1 MKYTHKLAATLVVL
15 AFCLKPSFG
24 QQYQAMHGSNYAGSL
39 GVMNDPASA
48 LSSPLPWDI
57 TLLGLQLKNS
67 TNFFYIEKYDP
78 SGKNPQLAA
87 WIQNGEYKRRLNTH
101 FNMNLLNARIR
112 SSNRSAIS
120 FGMNIRSA
128 SLGGS
133 STYNFIDT
141 ILEPNTFLKVNMNN
155 QPLDAFVRSSTWAE
169 AYGSLA
175 LNLADK
181 KHFIWNAGVTIKAN
195 KGLAG
200 IHATVS
206 NGQFKEYIRPSN
218 TIYQVTTADMNYGY
232 SRNMDDWDP
241 SKGFSSNL
249 GHLLTKSEGGTSFDL
264 GMEWII
270 KDQKNIELF
279 NNRSQYNY
287 TWKFGLSL
295 LDLGYA
301 NYKYGLESAATSGV
315 KPNVNGVALAR
326 KFDSTITG
334 LDVLNDSIQTA
345 VAQFNNTNGKYR
357 ISHPTRLVFNLDR
370 QITDLIYINAELS
383 IPFQALPEATY
394 LKTKDLNFLT
404 ITPRRETQKYGLYLP
419 LSITRDGSFWIGA
432 AVRAGPV
439 LFGFHRVPIGT
450 KTSYQNGGAYLAYT
464 ISPSEK
470 LRKSKG
476 KIIKCPK

>member
-1 MKYTHKLAATLVVL
+1 MKFTLKLSLTLFVL
-15 AFCLKPSFG
+15 IFCVMHSFG
-24 QQYQAMHGSNYAGSL
+24 QQYQAVHGSNYAGSL
-39 GVMNDPASA
+39 GVMNNPASA

-57 TLLGLQLKNS
+57 TLFGLQLKNS
-67 TNFFYIEKYDP
+67 TNFFYIEKYNP
-78 SGKNPQLAA
+78 TGKDPQLAA
-87 WIQNGEYKRRLNTH
+87 WIQNGEYKRRLNTQ
-101 FNMNLLNARIR
+101 FNMNLLNARFR
-112 SSNRSAIS
+112 TSNRSAFS
-120 FGMNIRSA
+120 FGMNLRSA

-141 ILEPNTFLKVNMNN
+141 ILEPNSFLKVNMQN
-155 QPLDAFVRSSTWAE
+155 QPLDAFVRSSNWAE

-195 KGLAG
+195 MGLAG
-200 IHATVS
+200 IHASIT
-206 NGQFKEYIRPSN
+206 NGQFKEYIRPVFN
-218 TIYQVTTADMNYGY
+218 VYEVTAVDLNYGY
-232 SRNMDDWDP
+232 SANLDFWDP
-241 SKGFSSNL
+241 AASTKSNL
-249 GHLLTKSEGGTSFDL
+249 KRYSDQSRRGGSIDL

-270 KDQKNIELF
+270 KDQQQIELF

-287 TWKFGLSL
+287 TWKLGISL

-301 NYKYGLESAATSGV
+301 KYTYGVESVKTSGV
-315 KPNVNGVALAR
+315 KPNINGIALAR

-345 VAQFNNTNGKYR
+345 VGQFNRLTGDFKM
-357 ISHPTRLVFNLDR
+357 SHPTRLVFNVDR

-383 IPFQALPEATY
+383 IPIKALSADTYFQMQ
-394 LKTKDLNFLT
+394 DLNLLT
-404 ITPRRETQKYGLYLP
+404 ITPRRETQKYGFYLP
-419 LSITRDGSFWIGA
+419 LSITREGSFWIGA
-432 AVRAGPV
+432 AVKAGPV

-470 LRKSKG
+470 LRKPKG
-476 KIIKCPK
+476 KVIKCPK

>member
-1 MKYTHKLAATLVVL
+1 MKFNQKLISTLVVL
-15 AFCLKPSFG
+15 AFCLMRSFG
-24 QQYQAMHGSNYAGSL
+24 QQYQAVHGSNFAGSL
-39 GVMNDPASA
+39 GVMNNPASA
-48 LSSPLPWDI
+48 LSSPMPWDI

-67 TNFFYIEKYDP
+67 TNFFYVEKYDP

-87 WIQNGEYKRRLNTH
+87 WIKNGEYKRRLNTH

-112 SSNRSAIS
+112 TSNRSAIS
-120 FGMNIRSA
+120 FGMNVRSS

-141 ILEPNTFLKVNMNN
+141 ILLPNTFLKVNMNN

-181 KHFIWNAGVTIKAN
+181 KHFIWNAGATIKSN
-195 KGLAG
+195 MGLAG
-200 IHATVS
+200 IHASIT
-206 NGQFKEYIRPSN
+206 NGQFKEYIRPVN
-218 TIYQVTTADMNYGY
+218 NVYEVTTAELNYGY
-232 SRNMDDWDP
+232 SANLDFWDP
-241 SKGFSSNL
+241 AASTKSNL
-249 GHLLTKSEGGTSFDL
+249 KRYFNQSRRGGSVDL

-270 KDQKNIELF
+270 KDQQNIELF

-301 NYKYGLESAATSGV
+301 KYVYGLESVNTSGV
-315 KPNVNGVALAR
+315 KPNITGVALAR

-334 LDVLNDSIQTA
+334 LDILNDSIQTA
-345 VAQFNNTNGKYR
+345 VGQFNRLIGDFR

-383 IPFQALPEATY
+383 IPMQVLSAAKY
-394 LKTKDLNFLT
+394 LQTRDLNLLT
-404 ITPRRETQKYGLYLP
+404 ITPRRETQKYGVYLP
-419 LSITRDGSFWIGA
+419 LSITGEGSFWIGA
-432 AVRAGPV
+432 AIKAGPV

-470 LRKSKG
+470 LRKPKG

>member
-1 MKYTHKLAATLVVL
+1 MKLIQKRISILVVL
-15 AFCLKPSFG
+15 AFGLNPSFG
-24 QQYQAMHGSNYAGSL
+24 QQYQAVHGSNFAGSL
-39 GVMNDPASA
+39 GIMNNPASA

-78 SGKNPQLAA
+78 SGKDPQLAA
-87 WIQNGEYKRRLNTH
+87 WIQNGEYKRRLNTQ
-101 FNMNLLNARIR
+101 FNMNLLNTRIR
-112 SSNRSAIS
+112 TSNRSAIS

-141 ILEPNTFLKVNMNN
+141 ILLPNTFLKVNMNN

-181 KHFIWNAGVTIKAN
+181 KHFIWNAGATIKSN
-195 KGLAG
+195 MGLAG
-200 IHATVS
+200 IHASIT
-206 NGQFKEYIRPSN
+206 NGQFKEYVRPVN
-218 TIYQVTTADMNYGY
+218 NLYEVTTAELNYGY
-232 SRNMDDWDP
+232 SANLDFWDP
-241 SKGFSSNL
+241 AASTKSNL
-249 GHLLTKSEGGTSFDL
+249 KRYRSQSIGGTSVDL

-270 KDQKNIELF
+270 KDQRNIELF
-279 NNRSQYNY
+279 NNKSQYNY
-287 TWKFGLSL
+287 TWKFGLSM

-301 NYKYGLESAATSGV
+301 NYKYGLESVKTSGV
-315 KPNVNGVALAR
+315 KPNINGIALAR

-345 VAQFNNTNGKYR
+345 VGQFNTLAGEFR
-357 ISHPTRLVFNLDR
+357 MSHPTRIVFNVDR

-383 IPFQALPEATY
+383 IPIQARTRANMQTQ
-394 LKTKDLNFLT
+394 DLNLLT
-404 ITPRRETQKYGLYLP
+404 ITPRRETQKYGVYLP
-419 LSITRDGSFWIGA
+419 LSMTRDGSFWIGA
-432 AVRAGPV
+432 AVKAGPV

-470 LRKSKG
+470 LRKPKA
-476 KIIKCPK
+476 KIIECPK

>member
-1 MKYTHKLAATLVVL
+1 MKFIPKLSLTLFVL
-15 AFCLKPSFG
+15 TFCLMRSFG
-24 QQYQAMHGSNYAGSL
+24 QQYQAVHGSNHAGSL
-39 GVMNDPASA
+39 GVMNNPASA

-78 SGKNPQLAA
+78 TGKNPQLAA
-87 WIQNGEYKRRLNTH
+87 WLQNGEYKRRLNTQ
-101 FNMNLLNARIR
+101 FNMNLLNARFR
-112 SSNRSAIS
+112 TSNRSAVS
-120 FGMNIRSA
+120 FGMNVRSA

-181 KHFIWNAGVTIKAN
+181 KHFIWNAGVTIKSN
-195 KGLAG
+195 MGLAG
-200 IHATVS
+200 IHASIT
-206 NGQFKEYIRPSN
+206 NGQFKEYVRPVYN
-218 TIYQVTTADMNYGY
+218 LYEVTTADLNYGY
-232 SRNMDDWDP
+232 SANLDFWDP
-241 SKGFSSNL
+241 AASTNSNL
-249 GHLLTKSEGGTSFDL
+249 KRYFNQSRRGGSIDL

-270 KDQKNIELF
+270 KDQQQIELF
-279 NNRSQYNY
+279 NNKSQYNY
-287 TWKFGLSL
+287 TWKLGISL

-301 NYKYGLESAATSGV
+301 SYAYGLESVSTSGV
-315 KPNVNGVALAR
+315 KPNINGIALAR
-326 KFDSTITG
+326 KFDSTIIG

-345 VAQFNNTNGKYR
+345 VAQFNTLTGDFR
-357 ISHPTRLVFNLDR
+357 ISHPTRLVFNVDR

-383 IPFQALPEATY
+383 IPIQALPAATY
-394 LKTKDLNFLT
+394 MQTRDFNLLT
-404 ITPRRETQKYGLYLP
+404 ITPRRETPKYGVYLP
-419 LSITRDGSFWIGA
+419 LSITREGSFWIGA
-432 AVRAGPV
+432 AVKAGPV

-470 LRKSKG
+470 LRKPKG

>member
-1 MKYTHKLAATLVVL
+1 MKLIQKRISILVVL
-15 AFCLKPSFG
+15 AFGLNPSFG
-24 QQYQAMHGSNYAGSL
+24 QQYQAVHGSNFAGSL
-39 GVMNDPASA
+39 GIMNNPASA

-78 SGKNPQLAA
+78 SGKDPQLAA
-87 WIQNGEYKRRLNTH
+87 WIQNGEYKRRLNTQ
-101 FNMNLLNARIR
+101 FNMNLLNTRIR
-112 SSNRSAIS
+112 TSNRSAIS
-120 FGMNIRSA
+120 FGMNVRSA

-141 ILEPNTFLKVNMNN
+141 ILLPNTFLKVNMNN

-181 KHFIWNAGVTIKAN
+181 KHFIWNAGATIKSN
-195 KGLAG
+195 MGLAG
-200 IHATVS
+200 IHASIT
-206 NGQFKEYIRPSN
+206 NGQFKEYVRPVN
-218 TIYQVTTADMNYGY
+218 NLYEVTTAELNHGY
-232 SRNMDDWDP
+232 SANLDFWDP
-241 SKGFSSNL
+241 AASTKSNL
-249 GHLLTKSEGGTSFDL
+249 KRYRSQSIGGTSVDL

-270 KDQKNIELF
+270 KDQRNIELF
-279 NNRSQYNY
+279 NNKSQYNY
-287 TWKFGLSL
+287 TWKFGLSM

-301 NYKYGLESAATSGV
+301 HYKYGLESVKTSGV
-315 KPNVNGVALAR
+315 KPNINGIALAR

-345 VAQFNNTNGKYR
+345 VGQFNTLAGEFR
-357 ISHPTRLVFNLDR
+357 MSHPTRIVFNVDR

-383 IPFQALPEATY
+383 IPIQARTGANMQTQ
-394 LKTKDLNFLT
+394 DLNLLT
-404 ITPRRETQKYGLYLP
+404 ITPRRETQKYGVYLP
-419 LSITRDGSFWIGA
+419 LSITRDGTFWIGA
-432 AVRAGPV
+432 AVKAGPV

-470 LRKSKG
+470 LRKPKA
-476 KIIKCPK
+476 KIIECPK

>member
-1 MKYTHKLAATLVVL
+1 MKLIQKRISILVVL
-15 AFCLKPSFG
+15 AFCLNPSFG
-24 QQYQAMHGSNYAGSL
+24 QQYQAVHGSNFAGSL
-39 GVMNDPASA
+39 GIMNNPASA

-78 SGKNPQLAA
+78 SGKDPQLAA
-87 WIQNGEYKRRLNTH
+87 WIQNGEYKRRLNTQ
-101 FNMNLLNARIR
+101 FKMNLLNTRIR
-112 SSNRSAIS
+112 TSNRSAIS
-120 FGMNIRSA
+120 FGMNVRSA

-141 ILEPNTFLKVNMNN
+141 ILLPNTFLKVNMNN

-181 KHFIWNAGVTIKAN
+181 KHFIWNAGATIKSN
-195 KGLAG
+195 MGLAG
-200 IHATVS
+200 IHASIT
-206 NGQFKEYIRPSN
+206 NGQFKEYVRPVN
-218 TIYQVTTADMNYGY
+218 NLFEVTTAELNYGY
-232 SRNMDDWDP
+232 SANLDFWDP
-241 SKGFSSNL
+241 AASTKSNL
-249 GHLLTKSEGGTSFDL
+249 KRYRSQSIGGTSVDL

-270 KDQKNIELF
+270 KDQRNIELF
-279 NNRSQYNY
+279 NNKSQYNY
-287 TWKFGLSL
+287 TWKFGLSM

-301 NYKYGLESAATSGV
+301 NYKYGLESVKTSGV
-315 KPNVNGVALAR
+315 KPNINGIALAR

-345 VAQFNNTNGKYR
+345 VGQFNTLAGEFR
-357 ISHPTRLVFNLDR
+357 MSHPTRIVFNVDR
-370 QITDLIYINAELS
+370 QITDQIYINAELS
-383 IPFQALPEATY
+383 IPIQARTGANMQTQ
-394 LKTKDLNFLT
+394 DLNLLT
-404 ITPRRETQKYGLYLP
+404 ITPRRETQKYGVYLP
-419 LSITRDGSFWIGA
+419 LSMTRDGSFWIGA
-432 AVRAGPV
+432 AVKAGPV

-470 LRKSKG
+470 LRKPKA
-476 KIIKCPK
+476 KIIECPK

>member
-1 MKYTHKLAATLVVL
+1 MKLIQKRISILVVL
-15 AFCLKPSFG
+15 AFGLNPSFG
-24 QQYQAMHGSNYAGSL
+24 QQYQAVHGSNFAGSL
-39 GVMNDPASA
+39 GIMNNPASA

-78 SGKNPQLAA
+78 SGKDPQLAA
-87 WIQNGEYKRRLNTH
+87 WIQNGEYKRRLNTQ
-101 FNMNLLNARIR
+101 FNMNLLNTRIR
-112 SSNRSAIS
+112 TSNRSAIS
-120 FGMNIRSA
+120 FGMNVRSA

-141 ILEPNTFLKVNMNN
+141 ILLPNTFLKVNMNN

-181 KHFIWNAGVTIKAN
+181 KHFIWNAGATIKSN
-195 KGLAG
+195 MGLAG
-200 IHATVS
+200 IHASIT
-206 NGQFKEYIRPSN
+206 NGQFKEYVRPVN
-218 TIYQVTTADMNYGY
+218 NLYEVTTAELNYGY
-232 SRNMDDWDP
+232 SANLDFWDP
-241 SKGFSSNL
+241 AASTKSNL
-249 GHLLTKSEGGTSFDL
+249 KRYRSQSIGGTSVDL

-270 KDQKNIELF
+270 KDQRNIELF
-279 NNRSQYNY
+279 NNKSQYNY
-287 TWKFGLSL
+287 TWKFGLSM

-301 NYKYGLESAATSGV
+301 NFKYGLESVKTSGV
-315 KPNVNGVALAR
+315 KPNINGIALAR

-345 VAQFNNTNGKYR
+345 VGQFNTLAGEFR
-357 ISHPTRLVFNLDR
+357 MSHPTRIVFNVDR
-370 QITDLIYINAELS
+370 QVTDLIYINAELS
-383 IPFQALPEATY
+383 IPIQARTGANMQTQ
-394 LKTKDLNFLT
+394 DLNLLT
-404 ITPRRETQKYGLYLP
+404 ITPRRETQKYGVYLP

-432 AVRAGPV
+432 AVKAGPV

-470 LRKSKG
+470 LRKPKA
-476 KIIKCPK
+476 KIIECPK

>member
-1 MKYTHKLAATLVVL
+1 MKLIQKRISILLVL
-15 AFCLKPSFG
+15 AFGLNPSFG
-24 QQYQAMHGSNYAGSL
+24 QQYQAVHGSNFAGSL
-39 GVMNDPASA
+39 GIMNNPASA

-78 SGKNPQLAA
+78 SGKDPQLAA
-87 WIQNGEYKRRLNTH
+87 WIQNGEYKRRLNTQ
-101 FNMNLLNARIR
+101 FNMNLLNTRIR
-112 SSNRSAIS
+112 TSNRSAIS
-120 FGMNIRSA
+120 FGMNVRSA

-141 ILEPNTFLKVNMNN
+141 ILLPNTFLKVNMNN

-181 KHFIWNAGVTIKAN
+181 KHFIWNAGATIKSN
-195 KGLAG
+195 MGLAG
-200 IHATVS
+200 IHASIT
-206 NGQFKEYIRPSN
+206 NGQFKEYVRPVN
-218 TIYQVTTADMNYGY
+218 NLYEVTTAELNHGY
-232 SRNMDDWDP
+232 SANLDFWDP
-241 SKGFSSNL
+241 AASTKSNL
-249 GHLLTKSEGGTSFDL
+249 KRYRSQSIGGTSVDL

-270 KDQKNIELF
+270 KDQRNIELF
-279 NNRSQYNY
+279 NNKSQYNY
-287 TWKFGLSL
+287 TWKFGLSM

-301 NYKYGLESAATSGV
+301 NYKYGLESVKTSGV
-315 KPNVNGVALAR
+315 KPNINGIALAR

-345 VAQFNNTNGKYR
+345 VGQFNTLAGEFR
-357 ISHPTRLVFNLDR
+357 MSHPTRIVFNVDR

-383 IPFQALPEATY
+383 IPIQARTGANMQTQ
-394 LKTKDLNFLT
+394 DLNLLT
-404 ITPRRETQKYGLYLP
+404 ITPRRETQKYGVYLP
-419 LSITRDGSFWIGA
+419 LSMTRDGSFWIGA
-432 AVRAGPV
+432 AVKAGPV

-470 LRKSKG
+470 LRKPKA
-476 KIIKCPK
+476 KIIECPK

>member
-1 MKYTHKLAATLVVL
+1 MKLIQKRISILVVL
-15 AFCLKPSFG
+15 AFGLNPSFG
-24 QQYQAMHGSNYAGSL
+24 QQYQAVHGSNFAGSL
-39 GVMNDPASA
+39 GIMNNPASA

-78 SGKNPQLAA
+78 SGKDPQLAA
-87 WIQNGEYKRRLNTH
+87 WIQNGEYKRRLNTQ
-101 FNMNLLNARIR
+101 FNMNLLNTRIR
-112 SSNRSAIS
+112 TSNRSAIS

-133 STYNFIDT
+133 SAYNFIDT
-141 ILEPNTFLKVNMNN
+141 ILLPNTFLKVNMNN

-181 KHFIWNAGVTIKAN
+181 KHFIWNAGATIKSN
-195 KGLAG
+195 MGLAG
-200 IHATVS
+200 IHASIT
-206 NGQFKEYIRPSN
+206 NGQFKEYVRPVN
-218 TIYQVTTADMNYGY
+218 NLYEVTTAELNYGY
-232 SRNMDDWDP
+232 SANLDFWDP
-241 SKGFSSNL
+241 AASTKSNL
-249 GHLLTKSEGGTSFDL
+249 KRYRSQSIGGTSVDL

-270 KDQKNIELF
+270 KDQRNIELF
-279 NNRSQYNY
+279 NNKSQYNY
-287 TWKFGLSL
+287 TWKFGLSM

-301 NYKYGLESAATSGV
+301 NYKYGLESVKTSGV
-315 KPNVNGVALAR
+315 KPNINGIALAR

-345 VAQFNNTNGKYR
+345 VGQFNTLAGEFR
-357 ISHPTRLVFNLDR
+357 MSHPTRIVFNVDR

-383 IPFQALPEATY
+383 IPIQARTGANMQTQ
-394 LKTKDLNFLT
+394 DLNLLT
-404 ITPRRETQKYGLYLP
+404 ITPRRETQKYGVYLP

-432 AVRAGPV
+432 AVKAGPV

-470 LRKSKG
+470 LRKPKA
-476 KIIKCPK
+476 KIIECPK

>member
-1 MKYTHKLAATLVVL
+1 MKLIQKRISILVVL
-15 AFCLKPSFG
+15 AFCLNPSFG
-24 QQYQAMHGSNYAGSL
+24 QQYQAVHGSNFAGSL
-39 GVMNDPASA
+39 GIMNNPASA

-78 SGKNPQLAA
+78 SGKDPQLAA
-87 WIQNGEYKRRLNTH
+87 WIQNGEYKRRLNTQ
-101 FNMNLLNARIR
+101 FNMNLLNTRIR
-112 SSNRSAIS
+112 TSNRSAIS
-120 FGMNIRSA
+120 FGMNVRSA

-141 ILEPNTFLKVNMNN
+141 ILLPNTFLKVNMNN

-181 KHFIWNAGVTIKAN
+181 KHFIWNAGATIKSN
-195 KGLAG
+195 MGLAG
-200 IHATVS
+200 IHASITK
-206 NGQFKEYIRPSN
+206 GQFKEYVRPVN
-218 TIYQVTTADMNYGY
+218 NLYEVTTAELNHGY
-232 SRNMDDWDP
+232 SANLDFWDP
-241 SKGFSSNL
+241 AASTKSNL
-249 GHLLTKSEGGTSFDL
+249 KRYRSQSIGGTSVDL

-270 KDQKNIELF
+270 KDQRNIELF
-279 NNRSQYNY
+279 NNKSQYNY
-287 TWKFGLSL
+287 TWKFGLSM

-301 NYKYGLESAATSGV
+301 NYKYGLESVKTSGV
-315 KPNVNGVALAR
+315 KPNINGIALAR

-345 VAQFNNTNGKYR
+345 VGQFNTLAGEFR
-357 ISHPTRLVFNLDR
+357 MSHPTRIVFNVDR

-383 IPFQALPEATY
+383 IPIQARTGANMQTQ
-394 LKTKDLNFLT
+394 DLNLLT
-404 ITPRRETQKYGLYLP
+404 ITPRRETQKYGVYLP
-419 LSITRDGSFWIGA
+419 LSMTRDGSFWIGA
-432 AVRAGPV
+432 AVKAGPV

-470 LRKSKG
+470 LRKPKA
-476 KIIKCPK
+476 KIIECPK

>member
-1 MKYTHKLAATLVVL
+1 MKLIQKRISILVVL
-15 AFCLKPSFG
+15 AFGLNPSFG
-24 QQYQAMHGSNYAGSL
+24 QQYQAVHGSNFAGSL
-39 GVMNDPASA
+39 GIMNNPASA

-78 SGKNPQLAA
+78 SGKDPQLAA
-87 WIQNGEYKRRLNTH
+87 WIQNGEYKRRLNTQ
-101 FNMNLLNARIR
+101 FNMNLLNTRIR
-112 SSNRSAIS
+112 TSNRSAIS
-120 FGMNIRSA
+120 FGMNVRSA

-141 ILEPNTFLKVNMNN
+141 ILLPNTFLKVNMNN

-181 KHFIWNAGVTIKAN
+181 KHFIWNAGATIKSN
-195 KGLAG
+195 MGLAG
-200 IHATVS
+200 IHASIT
-206 NGQFKEYIRPSN
+206 NGQFKEYVRPVN
-218 TIYQVTTADMNYGY
+218 NLYEVTTAELNHGY
-232 SRNMDDWDP
+232 SANLDFWDP
-241 SKGFSSNL
+241 AASTKSNL
-249 GHLLTKSEGGTSFDL
+249 KRYRSQSIGGTSVDL

-270 KDQKNIELF
+270 KDQRNIELF
-279 NNRSQYNY
+279 NNKSQYNY
-287 TWKFGLSL
+287 TWKFGLSM

-301 NYKYGLESAATSGV
+301 NYKYGLESVKTSGV
-315 KPNVNGVALAR
+315 KPNINGIALAR

-345 VAQFNNTNGKYR
+345 VGQFNTLAGEFR
-357 ISHPTRLVFNLDR
+357 MSHPTRIVFNVDR
-370 QITDLIYINAELS
+370 QITDQIYINAELS
-383 IPFQALPEATY
+383 IPIQARTGANMQTQ
-394 LKTKDLNFLT
+394 DLNLLT
-404 ITPRRETQKYGLYLP
+404 ITPRRETQKYGVYLP
-419 LSITRDGSFWIGA
+419 LSMTRDGSFWIGA
-432 AVRAGPV
+432 AVKAGPV

-470 LRKSKG
+470 LRKPKA
-476 KIIKCPK
+476 KIIECPK

>member
-1 MKYTHKLAATLVVL
+1 MKFNQKLISTLVVL
-15 AFCLKPSFG
+15 AFCLMRSFG
-24 QQYQAMHGSNYAGSL
+24 QQYQAVHGSNFAGSL
-39 GVMNDPASA
+39 GVMNNPASA
-48 LSSPLPWDI
+48 LSSPMPWDI

-67 TNFFYIEKYDP
+67 TNFFYVEKYDP

-87 WIQNGEYKRRLNTH
+87 WIKNGEYKRRLNTH

-112 SSNRSAIS
+112 TSNRSAIS
-120 FGMNIRSA
+120 FGMNVRSS

-141 ILEPNTFLKVNMNN
+141 ILLPNTFLKVNMNN

-181 KHFIWNAGVTIKAN
+181 KHFIWNAGATIKSN
-195 KGLAG
+195 MGLAG
-200 IHATVS
+200 IHASIT
-206 NGQFKEYIRPSN
+206 NGQFKEYIRPVN
-218 TIYQVTTADMNYGY
+218 NVYEVTTAELNYGY
-232 SRNMDDWDP
+232 SANLDFWDP
-241 SKGFSSNL
+241 VASTKSNL
-249 GHLLTKSEGGTSFDL
+249 KRYFNQSRRGGSVDL

-270 KDQKNIELF
+270 KDQRNIELF

-301 NYKYGLESAATSGV
+301 KYVYGLESVNTSGV
-315 KPNVNGVALAR
+315 KPNITGVALAR

-345 VAQFNNTNGKYR
+345 VGQFNRLTGDFR
-357 ISHPTRLVFNLDR
+357 ISHPTRLVFNVDR

-383 IPFQALPEATY
+383 IPMQVLSAAKY
-394 LKTKDLNFLT
+394 LQTRDLNLLT
-404 ITPRRETQKYGLYLP
+404 ITPRRETQKYEVYLP
-419 LSITRDGSFWIGA
+419 LSITGEGSFWIGA
-432 AVRAGPV
+432 AVKAGPV

-470 LRKSKG
+470 LRKPKG

>member
-1 MKYTHKLAATLVVL
+1 MKLIQKRISILVVL
-15 AFCLKPSFG
+15 AFGLNPSFG
-24 QQYQAMHGSNYAGSL
+24 QQYQAVHGSNFAGSL
-39 GVMNDPASA
+39 GIMNNPASA

-78 SGKNPQLAA
+78 SGKDPQLAA
-87 WIQNGEYKRRLNTH
+87 WIQNGEYKRRLNTQ
-101 FNMNLLNARIR
+101 FNMNLLNTRIR
-112 SSNRSAIS
+112 TSNRSAIS
-120 FGMNIRSA
+120 FGMNVRSA

-141 ILEPNTFLKVNMNN
+141 ILLPNTFLKVNMNN

-181 KHFIWNAGVTIKAN
+181 KHFIWNAGATIKSN
-195 KGLAG
+195 MGLAG
-200 IHATVS
+200 IHASIT
-206 NGQFKEYIRPSN
+206 NGQFKEYVRPVN
-218 TIYQVTTADMNYGY
+218 NLYEVTTAELNYGY
-232 SRNMDDWDP
+232 SANLDFWDP
-241 SKGFSSNL
+241 AASTKSNL
-249 GHLLTKSEGGTSFDL
+249 KRYRSQSIGGTSVDL

-270 KDQKNIELF
+270 KDQRNIELF
-279 NNRSQYNY
+279 NNKSQYNY
-287 TWKFGLSL
+287 TWKFGLSM

-301 NYKYGLESAATSGV
+301 NYKYGLESVKTSGV
-315 KPNVNGVALAR
+315 KPNINGIALAR

-345 VAQFNNTNGKYR
+345 VGQFNTLAGEFR
-357 ISHPTRLVFNLDR
+357 MSHPTRIVFNVDR
-370 QITDLIYINAELS
+370 QITDQIYINAELS
-383 IPFQALPEATY
+383 IPIQARTGANMQTQ
-394 LKTKDLNFLT
+394 DLNLLT
-404 ITPRRETQKYGLYLP
+404 ITPRRETQKYGVYLP
-419 LSITRDGSFWIGA
+419 LSMTRDGSFWIGA
-432 AVRAGPV
+432 AVKAGPV

-470 LRKSKG
+470 LRKPKA
-476 KIIKCPK
+476 KIIECPK

>member
-1 MKYTHKLAATLVVL
+1 MKFNQKLISTLVVL
-15 AFCLKPSFG
+15 AFCLMRSFG
-24 QQYQAMHGSNYAGSL
+24 QQYQAVHGSNFAGSL
-39 GVMNDPASA
+39 GVMNNPASA
-48 LSSPLPWDI
+48 LSSPMPWDI
-57 TLLGLQLKNS
+57 TLFGLQLKNS
-67 TNFFYIEKYDP
+67 TNFFYVEKYDP

-87 WIQNGEYKRRLNTH
+87 WIKNGEYKRRLNTH

-112 SSNRSAIS
+112 TSNRSAIS
-120 FGMNIRSA
+120 FGMNVRSS

-141 ILEPNTFLKVNMNN
+141 ILLPNTFLKVNMNN

-181 KHFIWNAGVTIKAN
+181 KHFIWNAGATIKSN
-195 KGLAG
+195 MGLAG
-200 IHATVS
+200 IHASIT
-206 NGQFKEYIRPSN
+206 NGQFKEYIRPVN
-218 TIYQVTTADMNYGY
+218 NVYEVTTAELNYGY
-232 SRNMDDWDP
+232 SANLDFWDP
-241 SKGFSSNL
+241 VASTKSNL
-249 GHLLTKSEGGTSFDL
+249 KRYFNQSRRGGSVDL

-270 KDQKNIELF
+270 KDQRNIELF

-301 NYKYGLESAATSGV
+301 KYVYGLESVNTSGV
-315 KPNVNGVALAR
+315 KPNITGVALAR

-334 LDVLNDSIQTA
+334 LDILNDSIQTA
-345 VAQFNNTNGKYR
+345 VGQFNRLTGDFR
-357 ISHPTRLVFNLDR
+357 ISHPTRLVFNVDR

-383 IPFQALPEATY
+383 IPMQVLSAAKY
-394 LKTKDLNFLT
+394 LQTRDLNLLT
-404 ITPRRETQKYGLYLP
+404 ITPRRETQKYGVYLP
-419 LSITRDGSFWIGA
+419 LSITGEGSFWIGA
-432 AVRAGPV
+432 AIKAGLV

-470 LRKSKG
+470 LRKPKG

>member
-1 MKYTHKLAATLVVL
+1 MKLIQKRISILVVL
-15 AFCLKPSFG
+15 AFGLNPSFG
-24 QQYQAMHGSNYAGSL
+24 QQYQAVHGSNFAGSL
-39 GVMNDPASA
+39 GIMNNPASA

-78 SGKNPQLAA
+78 SGKDPQLAA
-87 WIQNGEYKRRLNTH
+87 WIQNGEYKRRLNTQ
-101 FNMNLLNARIR
+101 FNMNLLNTRIR
-112 SSNRSAIS
+112 TSNRSAIS
-120 FGMNIRSA
+120 FGMNVRSA

-141 ILEPNTFLKVNMNN
+141 ILLPNTFLKVNMNN

-181 KHFIWNAGVTIKAN
+181 KHFIWNAGATIKSN
-195 KGLAG
+195 MGLAG
-200 IHATVS
+200 IHASIT
-206 NGQFKEYIRPSN
+206 NGQFKEYVRPVN
-218 TIYQVTTADMNYGY
+218 NLYEVTTAELNHGY
-232 SRNMDDWDP
+232 SANLDFWDP
-241 SKGFSSNL
+241 AASTKSNL
-249 GHLLTKSEGGTSFDL
+249 KRYRSQSIGGTSVDL

-270 KDQKNIELF
+270 KDHRNIELF
-279 NNRSQYNY
+279 NNKSQYNY
-287 TWKFGLSL
+287 TWKFGLSM

-301 NYKYGLESAATSGV
+301 NYKYGLESVKTSGV
-315 KPNVNGVALAR
+315 KPNINGIALAR

-345 VAQFNNTNGKYR
+345 VGQFNTLAGEFR
-357 ISHPTRLVFNLDR
+357 MSHPTRIVFNVDR
-370 QITDLIYINAELS
+370 QITDQIYINAELS
-383 IPFQALPEATY
+383 IPIQARTGANMQTQ
-394 LKTKDLNFLT
+394 DLNLLT
-404 ITPRRETQKYGLYLP
+404 ITPRRETQKYGVYLP

-432 AVRAGPV
+432 AVKAGPV

-470 LRKSKG
+470 LRKPKA
-476 KIIKCPK
+476 KIIECPK

>member
-1 MKYTHKLAATLVVL
+1 MKFTPKLSLILFVL
-15 AFCLKPSFG
+15 TFCLMRSFG
-24 QQYQAMHGSNYAGSL
+24 QHNQAVHGSNHAGSL
-39 GVMNDPASA
+39 GVMNNPASA
-48 LSSPLPWDI
+48 LTSPLPWDI
-57 TLLGLQLKNS
+57 TLFGLQLKNS
-67 TNFFYIEKYDP
+67 TNFFYLEKYDP
-78 SGKNPQLAA
+78 TGKNPQLAA
-87 WIQNGEYKRRLNTH
+87 WIQNGEYKRRLNTQ

-112 SSNRSAIS
+112 TSNRSAIS
-120 FGMNIRSA
+120 FGMNVRSA

-133 STYNFIDT
+133 SKYNFIDT
-141 ILEPNTFLKVNMNN
+141 ILEPNTFLKVNMQN

-181 KHFIWNAGVTIKAN
+181 KKFIWNAGVTLKAN
-195 KGLAG
+195 MGLAG
-200 IHATVS
+200 ILASIT
-206 NGQFKEYIRPSN
+206 NGQFKEYVRPVYN
-218 TIYQVTTADMNYGY
+218 LYVVTSVDLNYGY
-232 SRNMDDWDP
+232 SANLDFWDP
-241 SKGFSSNL
+241 AASTQSNL
-249 GHLLTKSEGGTSFDL
+249 KRYYDQSRGGGSIDL

-270 KDQKNIELF
+270 KDQQQIELF
-279 NNRSQYNY
+279 NNKSQYNY
-287 TWKFGLSL
+287 TWKLGISL

-301 NYKYGLESAATSGV
+301 KYTYGVESVKTSSV
-315 KPNVNGVALAR
+315 KPNLNVIALAS

-345 VAQFNNTNGKYR
+345 VGQFNRQAGEFR
-357 ISHPTRLVFNLDR
+357 MSHPTRLVLNVDR

-383 IPFQALPEATY
+383 IPMRALPSAKY
-394 LKTKDLNFLT
+394 LQTKDMNFLT

-419 LSITRDGSFWIGA
+419 LSITSDGSFWIGA
-432 AVRAGPV
+432 AVKAGPV

-470 LRKSKG
+470 LRKPKG

>member
-1 MKYTHKLAATLVVL
+1 MKFNQKLISTLVVL
-15 AFCLKPSFG
+15 AFWLMRTFG
-24 QQYQAMHGSNYAGSL
+24 QQYQAVHGSNYAGSL
-39 GVMNDPASA
+39 GVMNNPASA

-57 TLLGLQLKNS
+57 TLFGLQLKNS
-67 TNFFYIEKYDP
+67 TNFFYVEKYDP

-87 WIQNGEYKRRLNTH
+87 WIQNGEYKRRLNTQ

-112 SSNRSAIS
+112 TSNRSAIS
-120 FGMNIRSA
+120 FGMNVRSA

-141 ILEPNTFLKVNMNN
+141 ILLPNTFLKVNMNN

-181 KHFIWNAGVTIKAN
+181 KHFIWNVGATIKSN
-195 KGLAG
+195 MGLAG
-200 IHATVS
+200 IHASIT
-206 NGQFKEYIRPSN
+206 NGQFKEYVRPVN
-218 TIYQVTTADMNYGY
+218 NVYEVTTAELNYGY
-232 SRNMDDWDP
+232 SANLDFWDP
-241 SKGFSSNL
+241 AASTKSNL
-249 GHLLTKSEGGTSFDL
+249 KRYFNQSRRGGSVDL

-270 KDQKNIELF
+270 KDQQNIELF

-301 NYKYGLESAATSGV
+301 NYKYGLESVTTSGV
-315 KPNVNGVALAR
+315 KPNINGIALAR

-345 VAQFNNTNGKYR
+345 VGQFNAQTGEFR
-357 ISHPTRLVFNLDR
+357 MSHPTRLVFNVDR

-383 IPFQALPEATY
+383 IPIQAGPAANMQTR
-394 LKTKDLNFLT
+394 DLNLLT
-404 ITPRRETQKYGLYLP
+404 ITPRRETQKYGVYLP

-432 AVRAGPV
+432 AVKAGPV

>member
-1 MKYTHKLAATLVVL
+1 MKLIQKRISILVVL
-15 AFCLKPSFG
+15 AFCLNPSFG
-24 QQYQAMHGSNYAGSL
+24 QQYQAVHGSNFAGSL
-39 GVMNDPASA
+39 GIMNNPASA

-78 SGKNPQLAA
+78 SGKDPQLAA
-87 WIQNGEYKRRLNTH
+87 WIQNGEYKRRLNTQ
-101 FNMNLLNARIR
+101 FNMNLLNTRIR
-112 SSNRSAIS
+112 TSNRSAIS

-141 ILEPNTFLKVNMNN
+141 ILLPNTFLKVNMNN

-181 KHFIWNAGVTIKAN
+181 KHFIWNAGATIKSN
-195 KGLAG
+195 MGLAG
-200 IHATVS
+200 IHASIT
-206 NGQFKEYIRPSN
+206 NGQFKEYVRPVN
-218 TIYQVTTADMNYGY
+218 NLYEVTTAELNYGY
-232 SRNMDDWDP
+232 SANLDFWDP
-241 SKGFSSNL
+241 AASTKSNL
-249 GHLLTKSEGGTSFDL
+249 KHYRSQSIGGTSVDL

-270 KDQKNIELF
+270 KDQRNIELF
-279 NNRSQYNY
+279 NNKSQYNY
-287 TWKFGLSL
+287 TWKFGLSM

-301 NYKYGLESAATSGV
+301 NYKYGLESVKTSGV
-315 KPNVNGVALAR
+315 KPNINGIALAR

-345 VAQFNNTNGKYR
+345 VGQFNTLAGEFR
-357 ISHPTRLVFNLDR
+357 MSHPTRIVFNVDR

-383 IPFQALPEATY
+383 IPIQARTGANMQTQ
-394 LKTKDLNFLT
+394 DLNLLT
-404 ITPRRETQKYGLYLP
+404 ITPRRETQKYGVYLP

-432 AVRAGPV
+432 AVKAGPV

-470 LRKSKG
+470 LRKPKA
-476 KIIKCPK
+476 KIIECPK

>member
-1 MKYTHKLAATLVVL
+1 MKFNQKLISTLVVL
-15 AFCLKPSFG
+15 AFWLMRTFG
-24 QQYQAMHGSNYAGSL
+24 QQYQAVHGSNYAGSL
-39 GVMNDPASA
+39 GVMNNPASA
-48 LSSPLPWDI
+48 LSSPLPWDV

-78 SGKNPQLAA
+78 TGKNPQLAA
-87 WIQNGEYKRRLNTH
+87 WLQNGEYKRRLNTQ
-101 FNMNLLNARIR
+101 FNMNLLNARFR
-112 SSNRSAIS
+112 TSNRSAVS
-120 FGMNIRSA
+120 FGMNVRSA

-181 KHFIWNAGVTIKAN
+181 KHFIWNAGVTIKSN
-195 KGLAG
+195 MGLAG
-200 IHATVS
+200 IHASIT
-206 NGQFKEYIRPSN
+206 NGQFKEYVRPVYN
-218 TIYQVTTADMNYGY
+218 LYEVTTADLNYGY
-232 SRNMDDWDP
+232 SANLDFWDP
-241 SKGFSSNL
+241 AASTNSNL
-249 GHLLTKSEGGTSFDL
+249 KRYFNQSRRGGSIDL

-270 KDQKNIELF
+270 KDQQQIELF
-279 NNRSQYNY
+279 NNKSQYNY
-287 TWKFGLSL
+287 TWKLGISL

-301 NYKYGLESAATSGV
+301 KYSYGLESVSTSGV
-315 KPNVNGVALAR
+315 KPNINGIALAR
-326 KFDSTITG
+326 KFDSTIIG

-345 VAQFNNTNGKYR
+345 VGQFNTLTGDFM
-357 ISHPTRLVFNLDR
+357 ISHPTRLVFNVDR

-383 IPFQALPEATY
+383 IPIQALPAATY
-394 LKTKDLNFLT
+394 MQTRDFNLLT
-404 ITPRRETQKYGLYLP
+404 ITPRRETQKYGVYLP
-419 LSITRDGSFWIGA
+419 LSITREGSFWIGA
-432 AVRAGPV
+432 AVKAGPV

-470 LRKSKG
+470 LRKPKG

>member
-1 MKYTHKLAATLVVL
+1 MKFTLKLSLTLFVL
-15 AFCLKPSFG
+15 IFCVMHSFG
-24 QQYQAMHGSNYAGSL
+24 QQYQAVHGSNYAGSL
-39 GVMNDPASA
+39 GVMNNPASA

-57 TLLGLQLKNS
+57 TLFGLQLKNS
-67 TNFFYIEKYDP
+67 TNFFYIEKYNP
-78 SGKNPQLAA
+78 TGKDPQLAA
-87 WIQNGEYKRRLNTH
+87 WIQNGEYKRRLNTQ
-101 FNMNLLNARIR
+101 FNMNLLNARFR
-112 SSNRSAIS
+112 TSNRSAFS
-120 FGMNIRSA
+120 FGMNLRSA

-141 ILEPNTFLKVNMNN
+141 ILEPNSFLKVNMQN
-155 QPLDAFVRSSTWAE
+155 QPLDAFVRSSNWAE

-195 KGLAG
+195 MGLAG
-200 IHATVS
+200 IHASIT
-206 NGQFKEYIRPSN
+206 NGQFKEYIRPVFN
-218 TIYQVTTADMNYGY
+218 VYEVTAVDLNYGY
-232 SRNMDDWDP
+232 SANLDFWDP
-241 SKGFSSNL
+241 AASTKSNL
-249 GHLLTKSEGGTSFDL
+249 KRYSDQSRRGGSIDL

-270 KDQKNIELF
+270 KDQQNIELF

-287 TWKFGLSL
+287 TWKLGISL

-301 NYKYGLESAATSGV
+301 KYTYGVESVKTSGV
-315 KPNVNGVALAR
+315 KPNINGIALAR

-345 VAQFNNTNGKYR
+345 VGQFNRLTGDFKM
-357 ISHPTRLVFNLDR
+357 SHPTRLVFNVDR

-383 IPFQALPEATY
+383 IPIKALSADTYFQMQ
-394 LKTKDLNFLT
+394 DLNLLT
-404 ITPRRETQKYGLYLP
+404 ITPRRETQKYGFYLP
-419 LSITRDGSFWIGA
+419 LSITREGSFWIGA
-432 AVRAGPV
+432 AVKAGPV

-470 LRKSKG
+470 LRKPKG
-476 KIIKCPK
+476 KVIKCPK

>member
-1 MKYTHKLAATLVVL
+1 MKLIQKRISILVVL
-15 AFCLKPSFG
+15 AFCLNPSFG
-24 QQYQAMHGSNYAGSL
+24 QQYQAVHGSNFAGSL
-39 GVMNDPASA
+39 GIMNNPASA

-78 SGKNPQLAA
+78 SGKDPQLAA
-87 WIQNGEYKRRLNTH
+87 WIQNGEYKRRLITQ
-101 FNMNLLNARIR
+101 FNMNLLNTRIR
-112 SSNRSAIS
+112 TSNRSAIS

-141 ILEPNTFLKVNMNN
+141 ILLPNTFLKVNMNN
-155 QPLDAFVRSSTWAE
+155 QPLDAFLRSSTWAE

-181 KHFIWNAGVTIKAN
+181 KHFIWNAGATIKSN
-195 KGLAG
+195 MGLAG
-200 IHATVS
+200 IHASIT
-206 NGQFKEYIRPSN
+206 NGQFKEYVRPVN
-218 TIYQVTTADMNYGY
+218 NLYEVTTAELNHGY
-232 SRNMDDWDP
+232 SANLDFWDP
-241 SKGFSSNL
+241 AASTKSNL
-249 GHLLTKSEGGTSFDL
+249 KRYRSQSIGGLSVDL

-270 KDQKNIELF
+270 KDQRNIELF

-287 TWKFGLSL
+287 TWKFGVSL

-301 NYKYGLESAATSGV
+301 SYKYGTESAITSGV
-315 KPNVNGVALAR
+315 KPNINGIALAR

-334 LDVLNDSIQTA
+334 IDVLNDTVRTA
-345 VAQFNNTNGKYR
+345 VAQFNAQTGEFR
-357 ISHPTRLVFNLDR
+357 MHHPTRLVINADR

-383 IPFQALPEATY
+383 IPIQAQSAANMQTQ
-394 LKTKDLNFLT
+394 DLNFLT
-404 ITPRRETQKYGLYLP
+404 ITARRETQKYGVYLP
-419 LSITRDGSFWIGA
+419 LSLTRDGSFWIGA
-432 AVRAGPV
+432 AVKAGPV

-470 LRKSKG
+470 LRKPKG
-476 KIIKCPK
+476 KNVKCPK